1 MVTNGRIGGRP
12 ARQHAWVSIEQRY
25 WHFPF
30 SHHVKTPLP
39 PASTDT
45 EGLNL
50 RDESQRWLFHGE
62 QSLLSEGPAHPI
74 LSLLPRGRSQV
85 ARARLGSVSIA
96 SG

>member
-1 MVTNGRIGGRP
+1 MVTNGRIGGP
-12 ARQHAWVSIEQRY
+12 AGAAARMVSIEQRY

-45 EGLNL
+45 ESLNL
-50 RDESQRWLFHGE
+50 RDELLRWLFHGE

-74 LSLLPRGRSQV
+74 LPLLPRGRSQV